1 MSGTCE
7 LDLGARSKRKCNSL
21 VEIEWKKT
29 KKDVANFT
37 LVDLLHDKI
46 EKSNIWY
53 GFFVFAFEDHQ
64 LPLPKE
70 LTGEM
75 NWSCIRQRY
84 YRVNHK
90 YGRGIFLREVA
101 KCKCCFMPF
110 YPTIRFSLPP
120 PHCVDRAFA
129 LTRQLG
135 LHPCDLHMWVR
146 QLIIS
151 AFQSHVRY
159 LVRSVTGYV
168 LNDPQIL
175 LGMYIRRHQ
184 THSIG
189 CGGTRRK
196 RPLCDVLLRPCC
208 SSTTRQLLTMYATKI
223 PYLRVL

>member
-1 MSGTCE
+1 
-7 LDLGARSKRKCNSL
+7 

-101 KCKCCFMPF
+101 KCKCCFVPF

-120 PHCVDRAFA
+120 PTAW
-129 LTRQLG
+129 T
-135 LHPCDLHMWVR
+135 VR
-146 QLIIS
+146 L
-151 AFQSHVRY
+151 
-159 LVRSVTGYV
+159 
-168 LNDPQIL
+168 P
-175 LGMYIRRHQ
+175 
-184 THSIG
+184 
-189 CGGTRRK
+189 
-196 RPLCDVLLRPCC
+196 
-208 SSTTRQLLTMYATKI
+208 
-223 PYLRVL
+223 